1 MSVRIRMGFVVI
13 MVTILALGACQ
24 QAAGPGDEA
33 PPAGSAV
40 NEAVFDA
47 GAGATGIARILIASV
62 EMQALAFTED
72 PNVISE
78 VSNLLTGTELATLV
92 SRRLVRVEDP
102 SAASTIAMV
111 VGLDI
116 ADPAMT
122 EEGLLVTTYSE
133 VTWGKLKC
141 CFKDPNCCP
150 KKKKEQ

>member
-1 MSVRIRMGFVVI
+1 MCVRIRIGFVVI
-13 MVTILALGACQ
+13 MVATLAFGACQ

-40 NEAVFDA
+40 TEPLFDA

-62 EMQALAFTED
+62 EMQSLAFTED

-78 VSNLLTGTELATLV
+78 VSNLLTEAELATLV

-102 SAASTIAMV
+102 SVASVIAVV

-116 ADPAMT
+116 ADPRMT
-122 EEGLLVTTYSE
+122 EEGLLVTTYTE
-133 VTWGKLKC
+133 MTWGRIKC

-150 KKKKEQ
+150 EKKEQ